1 LHGGSEPVP
10 NATLINGG
18 QNQQI
23 GIEKKKTYLFR
34 IINMGSFAAQY
45 LQFDQHD
52 MTVVEVDG
60 VYTKPYKVTQLFM
73 TVGQRYSVIVE
84 AKSDSNHNYAIV
96 TSMNEGMFDP
106 GVTRPDLKNNV
117 NISDTYRDVANNPQA
132 TAWLV
137 YDKKNPLP
145 APFTI
150 PYLPFD
156 DTVFI
161 PNDNQALLG
170 PVTDSYGTLRN
181 SFIWPLY

>member
-1 LHGGSEPVP
+1 VELHDGSEPVP

-18 QNQQI
+18 QNQKIDIQQ
-23 GIEKKKTYLFR
+23 GQTYLFR

-60 VYTKPYKVTQLFM
+60 VYTKPYKVSQLFI
-73 TVGQRYSVIVE
+73 TAGQRYSVIVN
-84 AKSDSNHNYAIV
+84 AKLNSNKNYAIV

-117 NISDTYRDVANNPQA
+117 NISDLYRDVANSVKA
-132 TAWLV
+132 TSWLV
-137 YDKKNPLP
+137 YDRRKPLP
-145 APFTI
+145 SPFTI

-170 PVTDSYGTLRN
+170 PVTDAYCLLRT
-181 SFIWPLY
+181 SFI

>member
-1 LHGGSEPVP
+1 
-10 NATLINGG
+10 
-18 QNQQI
+18 
-23 GIEKKKTYLFR
+23 
-34 IINMGSFAAQY
+34 MGSFAAQY

-60 VYTKPYKVTQLFM
+60 VYTKPYTVSQLFM
-73 TVGQRYSVIVE
+73 TSGQRYSVIVI
-84 AKSDSNHNYAIV
+84 AKSNSKKNYAIV

-117 NISDTYRDVANNPQA
+117 NIFDTYRDVADSPQA
-132 TAWLV
+132 TSWLV
-137 YDKKNPLP
+137 YDRGKPLP

-161 PNDNQALLG
+161 PNDNLALLG
-170 PVTDSYGTLRN
+170 PVTDSYVPRRT
-181 SFIWPLY
+181 SFVGHCTDL